1 MKHNFALYMM
11 CAIVALTT
19 TACNTGTQVIS
30 RDESSEYVTATLS
43 DNDFEFAAKEMLD
56 DMLAYELSS
65 PKPNGQ
71 PYVMMISDIKNDTMQ
86 RINTDDLTD
95 YIKKELRRS
104 GTVKTTSAFGA
115 DRSEN
120 IALSRELAGSSL
132 VDQSTVQKNNTVKA
146 FDLTLEGRI
155 SQKNSTVGNKKMIEY
170 IFSLNLIDMR
180 DGTELWSDKKVIT
193 KLTDKDTQTW

>member
-19 TACNTGTQVIS
+19 TACSTGTQVIS

-115 DRSEN
+115 DRS
-120 IALSRELAGSSL
+120 
-132 VDQSTVQKNNTVKA
+132 
-146 FDLTLEGRI
+146 
-155 SQKNSTVGNKKMIEY
+155 
-170 IFSLNLIDMR
+170 
-180 DGTELWSDKKVIT
+180 
-193 KLTDKDTQTW
+193 

>member
-19 TACNTGTQVIS
+19 TACSTGTQVIS

-170 IFSLNLIDMR
+170 IFSLNLTDMR
-180 DGTELWSDKKVIT
+180 DGTAVWSD
-193 KLTDKDTQTW
+193 

>member
-19 TACNTGTQVIS
+19 TACSTGTQVIS

-120 IALSRELAGSSL
+120 IALSRELVGSSL

>member
-1 MKHNFALYMM
+1 MTHNFALYMM

-19 TACNTGTQVIS
+19 TACSTGTQVIS

>member
-19 TACNTGTQVIS
+19 TACSTGTQVIS

>member
-1 MKHNFALYMM
+1 MKHHFALYMM

-19 TACNTGTQVIS
+19 TACSTGTQVIS